1 LLILSKEE
9 RLGANLMKKQ
19 LILVSAIL
27 AVVATVSGALLGGC
41 DDITTGSLTIT
52 PARPTLTI
60 STNSVVLTVSS
71 NGVGAL
77 SLPITWEVSDD
88 TLGEISSQSGYIALY
103 KRFASDGVNS
113 ITATDQYGSEGYA
126 SIKQVQNDSSLSIT
140 VTKVGPDT
148 WTLTI
153 SPATKGPYGWWVRN
167 STLGEVTVL
176 GTGLTAVYE
185 ADATLS
191 GLNTIYAADV
201 DGAAGAVNIRQ

>member
-1 LLILSKEE
+1 MFAALAAVLGVLLS
-9 RLGANLMKKQ
+9 
-19 LILVSAIL
+19 
-27 AVVATVSGALLGGC
+27 GC
-41 DDITTGSLTIT
+41 DDIARGSLTIN
-52 PARPTLTI
+52 PSHATLTI
-60 STNSVVLTVSS
+60 SSNSVVLTVSS

-77 SLPITWEVSDD
+77 SLPITWEVSDA
-88 TLGEISSQSGYIALY
+88 TLGEISAQSGYTALY

-126 SIKQVQNDSSLSIT
+126 SIEQVQNDSSLSIT
-140 VTKVGPDT
+140 VTQVGADT

-185 ADATLS
+185 ADPTLS
-191 GLNTIYAADV
+191 GRNTIYAADV
-201 DGAAGAVNIRQ
+201 NGAAGAVNIRQ